1 MPQPVAAPDQ
11 PNERPLVAVLDY
23 GIGNLRSAQ
32 KALQRVGADA
42 RLTADLRDAT
52 VYYTVFGSDAER
64 ADSAAALESAKGIIR
79 SEVGRQLG
87 LRHTPTITFVHDPLP
102 ENARHIDEL
111 LAQAR
116 ARDEEIARKAQGA
129 RPAGDPDPYR
139 KPVASDDLDDADQ
152 EEGEE
157 DDVDVPGGV
166 GRRAK

>member
-1 MPQPVAAPDQ
+1 VI
-11 PNERPLVAVLDY
+11 R
-23 GIGNLRSAQ
+23 GINSGFSILTR
-32 KALQRVGADA
+32 ALQASQWAVQLHLKNIANSNDPTYTRRTLENRADPFG
-42 RLTADLRDAT
+42 RLPQVIRLRDQ
-52 VYYTVFGSDAER
+52 F
-64 ADSAAALESAKGIIR
+64 
-79 SEVGRQLG
+79 
-87 LRHTPTITFVHDPLP
+87 
-102 ENARHIDEL
+102 IDFQYRR
-111 LAQAR
+111 AQAR